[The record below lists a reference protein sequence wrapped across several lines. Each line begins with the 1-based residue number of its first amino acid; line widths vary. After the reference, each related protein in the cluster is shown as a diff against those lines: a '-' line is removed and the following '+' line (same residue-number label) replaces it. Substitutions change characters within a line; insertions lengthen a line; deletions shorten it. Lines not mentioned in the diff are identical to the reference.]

1 VSSEIGVAPATDASP
16 AKPMTVVPVR
26 HWGQWIVTV
35 VMIVLAAVLVQSLL
49 TNPRFQ
55 WNTVFAF
62 FFNGQIVKGLGTTIA
77 LTVIAMVVGVVIGVV
92 MALGRES
99 RNPVVAAA
107 ASLYVGFFRGT
118 PLLVQL
124 IFWFNL
130 AALYPVLSL
139 GVPFG
144 PALLSGDTNVL
155 ITPFAA
161 AILGLGLNE
170 GAYMSE
176 IVRAGL
182 QSVDPGQT
190 QAAQALGMKKGQV
203 FRRIVL
209 PQAMRV
215 IIPPTGNETISM
227 LKTTSIVSVIAIP
240 EILWQAQAIYSKSY
254 QVIPLLITVSLW
266 YLLLTTVLSVG
277 QHYLERHFKRGDL
290 RVAETSALM
299 TLVGRMIPRHDPIG
313 TPAATGPI
321 PTERETR

>member
-1 VSSEIGVAPATDASP
+1 
-16 AKPMTVVPVR
+16 MQVVPIR
-26 HWGQWIVTV
+26 HFGQWIVTII
-35 VMIVLAAVLVQSLL
+35 MLVLAAVAIQSLL

-55 WNTVFAF
+55 WQVVFSYF
-62 FFNGQIVKGLGTTIA
+62 LNGQVLKGLLTTIM
-77 LTVIAMVVGVVIGVV
+77 LTVIAMVVGVIIGVI

-99 RNPVVAAA
+99 RNPVIAGA

-139 GVPFG
+139 GIPFG

-190 QAAQALGMKKGQV
+190 QAAQALGMRKGQV

-240 EILWQAQAIYSKSY
+240 EILWQAQAIYSKNY
-254 QVIPLLITVSLW
+254 LVIPLLITVSLW
-266 YLLLTTVLSVG
+266 YLLVTGILSIG
-277 QHYLERHFKRGDL
+277 QFYIERHFKRGDL
-290 RVAETSALM
+290 RVHERSALM
-299 TLVGRMIPRHDPIG
+299 TIVARFLPRHDPIS
-313 TPAATGPI
+313 TPTN
-321 PTERETR
+321 TEERL